1 MQAMAEVIVF
11 QWEGKDSHGK
21 KVTGQ
26 ASGKTPAQVRASLR
40 QKGIN
45 PTKIKKKKS
54 GGGGAIESKDI
65 MVFIRQVSTMMTA
78 GVPLVQAIEMIAQG
92 ASKPAMQDMATAV
105 KNDIEAGATLASAFK
120 RHPKQFDD
128 LAISLIEAGE
138 QSGSLETMLKN
149 LAHYKEKAESL
160 KGKIKKAMYYPIA
173 VVIVAIVVSTI
184 LLVFV
189 VPQFAKIFESLG
201 AELPAL
207 TRFVVTLSDG
217 LINNFFL
224 IFLSGVGFLIGFVQ
238 LKKRSKAFRYFLNRV
253 SLKLPIFGKINEL
266 SVISRFARTLAIMF
280 SSGTPLVE
288 ALVSVAGATGNMLY
302 SDAVMRMRDEVST
315 GSRLQV
321 AMSNTG
327 LFPSLVIQMVGI
339 GEEAGSLETML
350 ISVADSHEE
359 EVNNM
364 VDALS
369 SLMEPLII
377 VFLGILVGTLV
388 TAMYLPIFKLGEAI

>member
-1 MQAMAEVIVF
+1 MADMVVF

-21 KVTGQ
+21 KITGQ
-26 ASGKTPAQVRASLR
+26 TSAKTPAQVRSSLR

-45 PTKIKKKKS
+45 PTKIKKKRG
-54 GGGGAIESKDI
+54 GGGGAIVPKDI
-65 MVFIRQVSTMMTA
+65 MVFIRQISTMMSA
-78 GVPLVQAIEMIAQG
+78 GVPLVQSIEMISQG
-92 ASKPAMQDMATAV
+92 SDKPAMRDMVTAL
-105 KNDIEAGATLASAFK
+105 KNDIEAGTTLANAMK
-120 RHPKQFDD
+120 RHPKQFDA
-128 LAISLIEAGE
+128 LAVSLIEAGE
-138 QSGSLETMLKN
+138 QSGALETMLKN
-149 LAHYKEKAESL
+149 LAHYKEKSEAL

-173 VVIVAIVVSTI
+173 VIIVAIVVSTI

-189 VPQFAKIFESLG
+189 VPQFARIFKSLG

-207 TRFVVTLSDG
+207 TRFVVSLSDG
-217 LINNFFL
+217 LINNFGL
-224 IFLSGVGFLIGFVQ
+224 IFLAVVGSIVGFIQ
-238 LKKRSKAFRYFLNRV
+238 LKQRSAAFRYFLDRA
-253 SLKLPIFGKINEL
+253 SLKVPIFGKINEL
-266 SVISRFARTLAIMF
+266 SIIARFARTMAIMF

-288 ALVSVAGATGNMLY
+288 AMVSVAGATGNQLY
-302 SDAVMRMRDEVST
+302 QEAVMKMRDEVST

-327 LFPSLVIQMVGI
+327 LFPSLVVQMVGI

-350 ISVADSHEE
+350 LSVAESHEE
-359 EVNNM
+359 EVNSM

-377 VFLGILVGTLV
+377 VFLGVLVGTLV

>member
-1 MQAMAEVIVF
+1 MAEMVVF

-65 MVFIRQVSTMMTA
+65 MVFIRQVSTMMSA

-92 ASKPAMQDMATAV
+92 ASKPAMQEMATAV

-217 LINNFFL
+217 LIDNFFL
-224 IFLSGVGFLIGFVQ
+224 IFLSGVGFLVGFVQ

-302 SDAVMRMRDEVST
+302 SDAVMKMRDEVST

-377 VFLGILVGTLV
+377 VFLGVLVGTLV